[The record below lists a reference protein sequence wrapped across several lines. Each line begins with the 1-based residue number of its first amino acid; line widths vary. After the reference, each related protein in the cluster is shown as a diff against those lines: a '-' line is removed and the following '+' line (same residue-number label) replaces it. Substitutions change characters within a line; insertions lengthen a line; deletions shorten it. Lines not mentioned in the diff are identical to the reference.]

1 MLKNIPFLKPQV
13 ALAFFVTVMVLYL
26 IFLDKEGAFQEKF
39 LRFGPAPDSKFLN
52 ITLDKWSKV
61 ITIYFIAFFSA
72 LSLSYYQNIASSFVN
87 GVLLNPAYK
96 DTVKQSRFLSSIL
109 VIVDPII
116 TASMG
121 VLSILVTLTQQ
132 LQFIFFQILGTLVVT
147 IPSNLYNLSFK
158 KFASA

>member
-1 MLKNIPFLKPQV
+1 
-13 ALAFFVTVMVLYL
+13 MVLYL

-72 LSLSYYQNIASSFVN
+72 RSRSYYQNIDSSFVN

-158 KFASA
+158 KFSSA